1 LRRGMEELFSAV
13 QDDGLGRDEMRE
25 GEERRDD
32 DQEEVGGEFVRD
44 DVSEEDRTLDDEE
57 RVEMEEAKVNR
68 KVRWMVL
75 SLSLPFF
82 ARRTSTGAD

>member
-1 LRRGMEELFSAV
+1 MEELFSAV
-13 QDDGLGRDEMRE
+13 QDDGLSRDEMRE

-44 DVSEEDRTLDDEE
+44 DVSEEDRALDDEE

-75 SLSLPFF
+75 SLSLPFS

>member
-1 LRRGMEELFSAV
+1 MEELFSAV

-82 ARRTSTGAD
+82 ARRTSIGAD

>member
-1 LRRGMEELFSAV
+1 MEELFSAV